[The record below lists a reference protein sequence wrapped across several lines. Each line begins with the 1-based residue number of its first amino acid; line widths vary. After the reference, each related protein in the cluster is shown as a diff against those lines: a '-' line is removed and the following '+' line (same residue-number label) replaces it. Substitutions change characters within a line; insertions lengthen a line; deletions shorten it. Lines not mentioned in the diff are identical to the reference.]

1 MFFKFVPSLLLLLF
15 VFLDAALGQ
24 GSGRNLKK
32 EQLILDRLTAAA
44 PEAVPSFQRGTEAMD
59 KEDYMHAVQ
68 LYGEVVQQVPTF
80 SPALRRLGFCLAA
93 IGQTEEGLKW
103 LENAVTIERSPE
115 NLASLAEILAYPSR
129 GKEGTEEQKVRALA
143 LAREANQRDQAS
155 DDPRFLLLAAQIAFD
170 LQDEPDFRQTTQTLL
185 RKYPDRMETHYF
197 NAILLAMDK
206 SWIGAEDEIKKAG
219 RLGLPPQA
227 VQAFLASGIHTRATA
242 WRWAKYALYLL
253 AGWACG
259 LVLLFVAGKLFSKM
273 TLLFIEK
280 SDANVQ
286 TGHAEAMLRH
296 CYRALINIAGSY
308 YYFSIP
314 VVILLVVGVTG
325 SIVYGFLVAG
335 EIPIK
340 LVLILVI
347 AAIVTV
353 YTMVRS
359 LFIKVRSEDPGR
371 SLRPD
376 EAPGL
381 WQLTREVAD
390 DLRTRPLD
398 DIRVLPGTEMAVY
411 ERGTYRERRKDLGRR
426 ILLMGL
432 GLLPGLNQ
440 TAFRAVLAH
449 EYGHL
454 SHRDTAGGD
463 VALRVNQDMMK
474 FAYGMACA
482 GQAVWWNIAF
492 QFLRVYHFLFR
503 RISYGATRLQEV
515 LADRAAAR
523 IYGPQAFEEGLR
535 HVIRRHIEFTHFAD
549 NEIKDALKSGR
560 ALQNM
565 YSLPTQ
571 QGEMLQ
577 EEIEKALSRQTS
589 EDDTHPSPMD
599 RFRLVNRVIHAKNVG
614 PPVPM
619 WDLFADREA
628 ITKEMSSEIE
638 QMVKAAVA

>member
-1 MFFKFVPSLLLLLF
+1 MFFRFVSFLLLLSAF
-15 VFLDAALGQ
+15 FDAALGQ

-32 EQLILDRLTAAA
+32 EQLILDKLSASA
-44 PEAVPSFQRGTEAMD
+44 PEAVPTFQHGTEAMD
-59 KEDYMHAVQ
+59 KEDYTHAVQ
-68 LYGEVVQQVPTF
+68 LYREVVQQVPMF

-93 IGQTEEGLKW
+93 TGQTEEGLKW

-115 NLASLAEILAYPSR
+115 NLASLAETLAYPSR
-129 GKEGTEEQKVRALA
+129 GKEGSEAQKARALA
-143 LAREANQRDQAS
+143 LAREASQRDQAS
-155 DDPRFLLLAAQIAFD
+155 DDPRFLLLAAQLAFD
-170 LQDEPDFRQTTQTLL
+170 LQDEPNFRQTTQTLL

-197 NAILLAMDK
+197 NAILLAMEK
-206 SWIGAEDEIKKAG
+206 SWIGAEDEIKEAG

-227 VQAFLASGIHTRATA
+227 VQAFLASGIQTRATA
-242 WRWAKYALYLL
+242 WRWVNYALYLL
-253 AGWACG
+253 AGWGCG
-259 LVLLFVAGKLFSKM
+259 LVLLFVAGKLFSQI
-273 TLLFIEK
+273 TLVFIEK
-280 SDANVQ
+280 SDPNVRVSP
-286 TGHAEAMLRH
+286 AEAILRSS
-296 CYRALINIAGSY
+296 YRALINIAGSY

-314 VVILLVVGVTG
+314 VVIFLVLAVTG
-325 SIVYGFLVAG
+325 SIVYGFLVLG
-335 EIPIK
+335 HIPIK
-340 LVLILVI
+340 LVVILVV

-353 YTMVRS
+353 YKMVQS

-390 DLRTRPLD
+390 DLGTRPLD
-398 DIRVLPGTEMAVY
+398 DIRLLPGTEMAVY

-432 GLLPGLNQ
+432 GLLPGFNQ
-440 TAFRAVLAH
+440 TAFRSVLAH

-474 FAYGMACA
+474 FAYSMACA

-523 IYGPQAFEEGLR
+523 IYGAQAFEEGLR
-535 HVIRRHIEFTHFAD
+535 HVVRRQIEFTHLAD
-549 NEIKDALKSGR
+549 EEIAQALKSGR
-560 ALQNM
+560 PLQNV
-565 YSLPTQ
+565 YTLESQREKTV
-571 QGEMLQ
+571 
-577 EEIEKALSRQTS
+577 EETIDNALNRQTS
-589 EDDTHPSPMD
+589 EEDTHPSPAD
-599 RFRLVNRVIHAKNVG
+599 RFRLVKYVSCSNQVAPSGN
-614 PPVPM
+614 M
-619 WDLFADREA
+619 WDLFPNRDA
-628 ITKEMSSEIE
+628 ITKEMSSQIE